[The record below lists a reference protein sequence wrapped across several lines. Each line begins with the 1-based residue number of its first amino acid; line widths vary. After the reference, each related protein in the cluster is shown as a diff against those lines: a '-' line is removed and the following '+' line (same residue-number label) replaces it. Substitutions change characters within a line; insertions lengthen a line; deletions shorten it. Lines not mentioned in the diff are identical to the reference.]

1 MLSVA
6 EAQAKVVEG
15 LKPLAS
21 ERVSLAAALG
31 RVLSADVA
39 ANRTQPPSDV
49 SAMDGYAVRA
59 QDVAALPATLRLIG
73 SVAAGATFAGN
84 VGKGETVRIFTGA
97 PVPKGATTIVIQ
109 ENVKAEGD
117 AVRVVDGAAPA
128 GRHIRRAGL
137 DFKKGDK
144 LLKAG
149 RRLTPRD
156 IALAAAMNHATLPCA
171 RPPRVAILATGDELV
186 APGGEL
192 GPAQIVGSSSFGLA
206 AQALEWGATVRDLG
220 TAKDTVDDIRFK
232 AATSEGC
239 DLFVTLGGASVGDH
253 DLVQKALS
261 PDLKVTFWKIAMRP
275 GKPLIFGRYNSI
287 PFLGLPGNP
296 VSALVCALLF
306 LKPMIFRLLGSSE
319 VPWRMST
326 ARLAGAVAAN
336 DQRQDYVRC
345 HVVAQADGDVAEP
358 FPVQDSSMLKT
369 YAFADGLIVRPPGDP
384 ARNAGDSVSVLHLG

>member
-15 LKPLAS
+15 LKPLAA
-21 ERVSLAAALG
+21 ENVSLAAALG

-59 QDVAALPATLRLIG
+59 QDVAAVPATLKLIG
-73 SVAAGATFAGN
+73 SVAAGATFAGS
-84 VGKGETVRIFTGA
+84 VGKGEAVRIFTGA

-156 IALAAAMNHATLPCA
+156 IALAAAMNHAALPCA
-171 RPPRVAILATGDELV
+171 RPP
-186 APGGEL
+186 
-192 GPAQIVGSSSFGLA
+192 
-206 AQALEWGATVRDLG
+206 
-220 TAKDTVDDIRFK
+220 
-232 AATSEGC
+232 
-239 DLFVTLGGASVGDH
+239 
-253 DLVQKALS
+253 
-261 PDLKVTFWKIAMRP
+261 
-275 GKPLIFGRYNSI
+275 
-287 PFLGLPGNP
+287 
-296 VSALVCALLF
+296 
-306 LKPMIFRLLGSSE
+306 
-319 VPWRMST
+319 
-326 ARLAGAVAAN
+326 
-336 DQRQDYVRC
+336 
-345 HVVAQADGDVAEP
+345 
-358 FPVQDSSMLKT
+358 
-369 YAFADGLIVRPPGDP
+369 
-384 ARNAGDSVSVLHLG
+384 